1 MSTTSIPQAS
11 GPWWRLGPVA
21 GAASPPDAGTAAELV
36 MFGDIGDDPLA
47 PESISA
53 QELVQALA
61 ELPEDTRGLTVRLN
75 SYGGSVA
82 DGLAIYNALRR
93 HPARVTVTVEGVA
106 ISIASLVAMAGD
118 RIEMAENALMM
129 IHAPWAMAVGNAE
142 DMRVAAETLD
152 RYAEAMAAS
161 YARASGRAQDDVLGL
176 LTDGADHWYS
186 ASEAVAAGFA
196 HTISDAMAAAA
207 NIPHRFRSQAMAAH
221 AHGPHAGRRLAGRLN
236 DAIDAIDSN
245 NDDER
250 TRSAVIDQMASEAGI
265 EASTVNSILN
275 AEINCPPLERLE
287 GFARVA
293 GLPSVD
299 EQRSAAESDGC
310 TYDSQGQAR
319 LCNPPQPTE
328 SNMTSEQLRT
338 RNQQIRAA
346 FRPFQADP
354 GIRDL
359 EAECL
364 ADPDMTADQAR
375 AKLLDKMGEGVE
387 PANPANYAPHAGSSR
402 VSVRDSAD
410 EFRAAVSD
418 AILGRY
424 GVTVSNPHP
433 AAADFANMNI
443 GDLCSTVLSHA
454 GRRPRDDSR
463 AGLVNAALTTSD
475 FPNLLQDVA
484 HKALMTGFS
493 ENEAASHRRWTRAGQ
508 AEDFREHRRVAL
520 SEAPN
525 LSKVPEHGEYEH
537 GALDD
542 AGESIKVDTYG
553 RIVSIS
559 RQSLINDELGELAR
573 VPASMGQ
580 AAARKEADLAY
591 GLLINNPSMRDG
603 VALFDA
609 AHANVATGAALS
621 VDSLGEA
628 RQLMRV
634 QRGIKG
640 EATLNLAPT
649 FLIVPAALETDAEK
663 LLASL
668 QPNKAADAVP
678 DWVRQLEV
686 VVDSRLDEDSAKA
699 WYLAAS
705 PATIDTIEVARLG
718 GDGAEVMTD
727 EGFDTDTL
735 RFKVRLDVGA
745 AALDWR
751 GLVRN
756 PGA

>member
-1 MSTTSIPQAS
+1 
-11 GPWWRLGPVA
+11 
-21 GAASPPDAGTAAELV
+21 
-36 MFGDIGDDPLA
+36 
-47 PESISA
+47 
-53 QELVQALA
+53 
-61 ELPEDTRGLTVRLN
+61 
-75 SYGGSVA
+75 
-82 DGLAIYNALRR
+82 
-93 HPARVTVTVEGVA
+93 
-106 ISIASLVAMAGD
+106 
-118 RIEMAENALMM
+118 
-129 IHAPWAMAVGNAE
+129 
-142 DMRVAAETLD
+142 
-152 RYAEAMAAS
+152 
-161 YARASGRAQDDVLGL
+161 
-176 LTDGADHWYS
+176 
-186 ASEAVAAGFA
+186 
-196 HTISDAMAAAA
+196 
-207 NIPHRFRSQAMAAH
+207 MAAH

-250 TRSAVIDQMASEAGI
+250 TRSAVIDQMANEAGI

-275 AEINCPPLERLE
+275 ADINCPPLERLE

-293 GLPSVD
+293 GLPTVA
-299 EQRSAAESDGC
+299 EQRSAAEADGC
-310 TYDSQGQAR
+310 TYDTEGQAR
-319 LCNPPQPTE
+319 ACPSHSTSSEP
-328 SNMTSEQLRT
+328 NMTSEQLRT

-402 VSVRDSAD
+402 VSVRDNSD

-463 AGLVNAALTTSD
+463 AALVNAALTTSD
-475 FPNLLQDVA
+475 FPALLQDVA
-484 HKALMTGFS
+484 HKALMNGFE

-525 LSKVPEHGEYEH
+525 LSKVPEHGEYTQ

-542 AGESIKVDTYG
+542 AGESISIDTYG

-580 AAARKEADLAY
+580 GAARTEADLAY

-609 AHANVATGAALS
+609 SHGNVGTGAALS

-628 RQLMRV
+628 RKLMRL
-634 QRGIKG
+634 QRGLKG
-640 EATLNLAPT
+640 EATLNLSPT
-649 FLIVPAALETDAEK
+649 FLIVPAALETDAEQ
-663 LLASL
+663 LLASI
-668 QPNKAADAVP
+668 QPSKAADAVP
-678 DWVRQLEV
+678 EWLRQLEV
-686 VVDSRLDEDSAKA
+686 VVDSRLDEDSASA

-705 PATIDTIEVARLG
+705 PAQFDTIEVARLG
-718 GDGAEVMTD
+718 GNGAEVMTD